1 MTTDQLIEKMIAR
14 RAKHHG
20 HEDKQQALFN
30 ELCQAHDGDNLAAAL
45 VYLGFATERQA
56 YRYLESL

>member
-1 MTTDQLIEKMIAR
+1 MATDQLIEKMIAR
-14 RAKHHG
+14 RVKYHG
-20 HEDKQQALFN
+20 HEGEQRAHFS

-56 YRYLESL
+56 YRYLASL